1 MASLFSKPKV
11 PDTTKVPP
19 PAAIPELAPE
29 AGEDAARRARK
40 RSGFRSTIMTGAL
53 APSDTGKKKLLGG

>member
-1 MASLFSKPKV
+1 MGGLLSKPKA
-11 PDTTKVPP
+11 PDPPKVPP
-19 PAAIPELAPE
+19 PVAIPEIGPE

-40 RSGFRSTIMTGAL
+40 RGGFRSTIMTGAL